1 MPSGWT
7 RKILEDFGFDFT
19 VVFPQEI
26 TSNRLSSDY
35 DVLILED
42 GAVPDFGRQMRGI
55 DPDRIPQE
63 YQNRLG
69 AITIEEGIP
78 EILAFVEQGGVVIAI
93 GGSAVLGYHAGLP
106 ISDHLMEAGRP
117 VTRDE
122 YFTPGSIHSIKLESS
137 SPLTHGLGEH
147 LDVIISHSPVFSL
160 NEGHE
165 EQGVRRVGWFDTSQ
179 PLKSG
184 WAWGQERMENG
195 TALLEVE
202 LGAGKMFLFSP
213 KITFRAQSH
222 AAFPLLFNGIFYG
235 SAGRE

>member
-1 MPSGWT
+1 M
-7 RKILEDFGFDFT
+7 
-19 VVFPQEI
+19 FPQEI

-122 YFTPGSIHSIKLESS
+122 YFTPGSIHSIRLENS

-147 LDVIISHSPVFSL
+147 LDVMISHSPVFSL

-165 EQGVRRVGWFDTSQ
+165 EQGVHRVGWFDTSQ

-195 TALLEVE
+195 TALLEVQ

>member
-1 MPSGWT
+1 M
-7 RKILEDFGFDFT
+7 
-19 VVFPQEI
+19 FPQEI

-106 ISDHLMEAGRP
+106 ISDHLMEAG
-117 VTRDE
+117 
-122 YFTPGSIHSIKLESS
+122 
-137 SPLTHGLGEH
+137 
-147 LDVIISHSPVFSL
+147 SPVPAPHILHQDPFT
-160 NEGHE
+160 
-165 EQGVRRVGWFDTSQ
+165 Q
-179 PLKSG
+179 
-184 WAWGQERMENG
+184 
-195 TALLEVE
+195 
-202 LGAGKMFLFSP
+202 
-213 KITFRAQSH
+213 
-222 AAFPLLFNGIFYG
+222 
-235 SAGRE
+235 